1 MSLRLSL
8 VAIICLLGVNAGAQ
22 VDSLEVDT
30 LFSWEQEF
38 LLWCEQSSCVS
49 TDTSLWNGLG
59 EVQVELD
66 TAVMKSRMEIL
77 DRTSELDLRWNP
89 ISHARIAY
97 YVKRRKMGL
106 GTMLGR
112 APQFFPLFEEI
123 LDREDMPL
131 MLKYLTV
138 VESGLNP
145 EARSHAGARGL
156 WQFMYY
162 TGKASPGVTQGTVE
176 LTTG

>member
-1 MSLRLSL
+1 MSLRRSL

-59 EVQVELD
+59 EVEVELD

-89 ISHARIAY
+89 ISHARVAY
-97 YVKRRKMGL
+97 YVKRRKLGL

-131 MLKYLTV
+131 MLKC
-138 VESGLNP
+138 
-145 EARSHAGARGL
+145 R
-156 WQFMYY
+156 
-162 TGKASPGVTQGTVE
+162 
-176 LTTG
+176 